1 VEKVMAIEQLFNNNN
16 NMISPEAPFSKEAQL
31 FDHL

>member
-1 VEKVMAIEQLFNNNN
+1 MAIEQLFNNN